1 MNERAY
7 IPFPER
13 LAATLACL
21 LPQEQRDQL
30 RRAKVAA
37 QAVISLFNF
46 DHIELHALD
55 GSDLWWNLDPKEVA
69 PHKEKSRGD
78 TSIVAKS
85 KRIRRKEAESSN
97 RLLAKYGVNLTVTT
111 SPELAAS
118 IERPRRKAKI
128 AGRPFPKQHRPL
140 RSRNTFAGRK

>member
-21 LPQEQRDQL
+21 LPQEQRDQM
-30 RRAKVAA
+30 RRARVEA
-37 QAVISLFNF
+37 QAVISLFHF
-46 DHIELHALD
+46 DHIELHAIG

-69 PHKEKSRGD
+69 PHREKSRGD

-85 KRIRRKEAESSN
+85 KRIRRKQAEHQ
-97 RLLAKYGVNLTVTT
+97 AVMAGE
-111 SPELAAS
+111 P
-118 IERPRRKAKI
+118 IIRPRRKAKI
-128 AGRPFPKQHRPL
+128 AARPFSKQHRPL
-140 RSRNTFAGRK
+140 RSGNKFRSRQ